1 MATIDKTLILDAIQE
16 GLDLLADSEEPCLL
30 MDENPLSG
38 WGKSDG
44 ALWLSLED
52 SMGLVHTIKI
62 TVEEIPPWKEDKDEE
77 DIL

>member
-1 MATIDKTLILDAIQE
+1 MATIDKTLILEAIRD
-16 GLDLLADSEEPCLL
+16 GLSLLAESDEPCPL

-38 WGKSDG
+38 WGLNDG